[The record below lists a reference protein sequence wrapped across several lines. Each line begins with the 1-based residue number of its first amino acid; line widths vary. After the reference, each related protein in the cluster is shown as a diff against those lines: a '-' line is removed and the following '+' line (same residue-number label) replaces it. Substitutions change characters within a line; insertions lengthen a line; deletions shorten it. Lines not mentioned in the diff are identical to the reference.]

1 MEQLSKE
8 ELGVDHKLNVTQDWF
23 AVTEEAKLRL
33 AHINRI
39 YITKQMK
46 QSV

>member
-8 ELGVDHKLNVTQDWF
+8 ELGVYHKLIMSQDWL
-23 AVTEEAKLRL
+23 AVTEKAKLRL
-33 AHINRI
+33 GHINRI

-46 QSV
+46 